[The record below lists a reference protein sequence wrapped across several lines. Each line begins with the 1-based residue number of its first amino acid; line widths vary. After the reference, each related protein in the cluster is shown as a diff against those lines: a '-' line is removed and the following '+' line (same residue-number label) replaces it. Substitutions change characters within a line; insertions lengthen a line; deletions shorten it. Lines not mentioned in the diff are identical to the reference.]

1 MVYPEG
7 GGIPFFYRR
16 WGILFFT
23 RDLALF
29 SQRSIYNHLPYP
41 SMSHLVDHYPD
52 DITILDLSYKEL
64 TELPDISRFTELTE
78 FYCYNN
84 YLTTIPP
91 LNPRIRVVYCH
102 NNRLTSLPPFNP
114 GLEIVFCCNNRLTSL
129 PPFNPELRVVYC
141 YNNELDI
148 LPPLND
154 LLVELQCQHNKLI
167 LIPRLTP
174 NLELFYS
181 NHNPIYDIIQSN
193 DISVVRYRLGVFDR
207 VRELFYLLKYK
218 RAFRYWLWELIREPK
233 IRAWYHPSRL
243 SFVLDGVDDDDAD
256 GFDLALDRW

>member
-1 MVYPEG
+1 
-7 GGIPFFYRR
+7 
-16 WGILFFT
+16 
-23 RDLALF
+23 
-29 SQRSIYNHLPYP
+29 
-41 SMSHLVDHYPD
+41 MSHLVDHYPD

-91 LNPRIRVVYCH
+91 LNPRIRVVYCHNNRLTSLPPFNPELRVVYCH